1 MIGYWAFSVAYSSAK
16 TMSGN
21 RFRMFTDKAVLVDQN
36 RPGRLVTR
44 HSHALDI
51 VSSYVLHEIGGIPA
65 LSILWRPPATFARCL
80 YGWAMQASRVPR
92 YTSAQ
97 IL

>member
-51 VSSYVLHEIGGIPA
+51 VA
-65 LSILWRPPATFARCL
+65 LEL
-80 YGWAMQASRVPR
+80 SRVPR
-92 YTSAQ
+92 RDVVPAASTVFFS
-97 IL
+97 ISG